1 MNTNVYIFSEYITI
15 YKSDSEFRRFIFH
28 SKKNKHGVLR
38 SKNMGHKINGPK
50 ATQLQTIY
58 ISNQRKS
65 KRSQSIPRALATPL
79 P

>member
-1 MNTNVYIFSEYITI
+1 MNCPYLQMNTNVYIFSKYITI
-15 YKSDSEFRRFIFH
+15 YKSNSELQTFYFSRKPLSF
-28 SKKNKHGVLR
+28 
-38 SKNMGHKINGPK
+38 
-50 ATQLQTIY
+50 QTIY